1 MHTGQ
6 GSRVVVLGGGPSGL
20 CAAWN
25 LVRDGYK
32 VTLLEREPVCGG
44 QSITFS
50 RQGFKYD
57 LGPHNIHSRRPS
69 VIQFLQENLGTEFN
83 QHDFSAEIFFQ
94 GKRLQYPFVGLD
106 ILKSVRITTMA
117 RIAMSFLARRGSSLF
132 MRQFKDDGSYE
143 TWIVNRFG
151 RTFYDIFF
159 GPYSEKVWGIPP
171 AELSDQVAKKRIPV
185 TSIIEL
191 LHSLFFKTQR
201 YHPENYRLIDNYY
214 PKNGV
219 GAISDF
225 FERGIIEGGGEVI
238 KESQVT
244 KLLFKGDSICKI
256 IYLHDSKEEAIELP
270 ATEESQ
276 VLSTI
281 PVNELVAMMN
291 WDMPNEV
298 KEAAGELDFTSE
310 IFLYLNLKSP
320 QAFEIPLLYF
330 SESVFPF
337 NRVYDVGQFSHK
349 MVPEG
354 KNALCFEITCNF
366 GDERYQAQDDE
377 LFELC
382 LSPLENNGL
391 LHRSQVESYHT
402 RRLEHAYPRFRIGYQ
417 SRIKTMLGFM
427 ENISNLITFGRQGLF
442 SYANIDDA
450 IWMGFE
456 VAKHLRYKDRMALS
470 LDELLPDYIN
480 Y

>member
-6 GSRVVVLGGGPSGL
+6 GNRVVVLGGGPSGL

-32 VTLLEREPVCGG
+32 VTLLERESVCGG

-50 RQGFKYD
+50 NGGYKYD

-69 VIQFLQENLGTEFN
+69 IIRFLKDNLGYEFN
-83 QHDFSAEIFFQ
+83 QHNFSAEIFFQ

-106 ILKSVRITTMA
+106 ILKSVRFSTMA
-117 RIAMSFLARRGSSLF
+117 KIALSFLMRRGSSLF

-191 LHSLFFKTQR
+191 LHSLLFKTQR
-201 YHPENYRLIDNYY
+201 YHPENYRLIENYY
-214 PKNGV
+214 PKSGV

-238 KESQVT
+238 KDAPVNKFIFSGS
-244 KLLFKGDSICKI
+244 KISKI
-256 IYLHDSKEEAIELP
+256 IYLKGSSEETLDLSEP
-270 ATEESQ
+270 EGSQ

-281 PVNELVAMMN
+281 PVNELIGMMECEL
-291 WDMPNEV
+291 PKEV
-298 KEAAGELDFTSE
+298 SISASELDFTSE
-310 IFLYLNLKSP
+310 VFLYLNLKKQ
-320 QAFEIPLLYF
+320 QAFGIPLLYF
-330 SESVFPF
+330 SESIFPF
-337 NRVYDVGQFSHK
+337 NRVYDVGIFSNE
-349 MVPEG
+349 MVPKG
-354 KNALCFEITCNF
+354 KNALCFEITCNY
-366 GDERYQAQDDE
+366 GDERYQADDNS

-382 LSPLENNGL
+382 ISALEGHGL

-417 SRIKTMLGFM
+417 KRIKNILGFM
-427 ENISNLITFGRQGLF
+427 ESIPNLITFGRQGLF

-456 VAKHLRYKDRMALS
+456 VAKHLRYKDRMVLS

>member
-1 MHTGQ
+1 MYPGQ
-6 GSRVVVLGGGPSGL
+6 GNRVVILGGGPSGL

-32 VTLLEREPVCGG
+32 VTLLERESVCGG

-50 RQGFKYD
+50 NHGFKYD

-69 VIQFLQENLGTEFN
+69 VIRFLKDNLGEEFN
-83 QHDFSAEIFFQ
+83 RHDFSAEIFFQ

-106 ILKSVRITTMA
+106 ILKSVHIATMVK
-117 RIAMSFLARRGSSLF
+117 IAISFLLRRGSSIF
-132 MRQFKDDGSYE
+132 MRQFQDDGSYE

-151 RTFYDIFF
+151 RAFYDIFF
-159 GPYSEKVWGIPP
+159 GPYSKKVWGIPP

-191 LHSLFFKTQR
+191 LHSLLFKTQR
-201 YHPENYRLIDNYY
+201 FHPENYRLIENYY
-214 PKNGV
+214 PRNGV
-219 GAISDF
+219 GVISDF
-225 FERGIIEGGGEVI
+225 FERGILEGGGEII
-238 KESQVT
+238 KDATVT
-244 KLLFKGDSICKI
+244 KLLFKGSNIDKI
-256 IYLHDSKEEAIELP
+256 IYLTGSSENTLDLSLAK
-270 ATEESQ
+270 ESQ

-281 PVNELVAMMN
+281 PINDLVGTMEYELPKDVIKSS
-291 WDMPNEV
+291 D
-298 KEAAGELDFTSE
+298 ELDFSSE
-310 IFLYLNLKSP
+310 VFLYLNLKTP
-320 QAFEIPLLYF
+320 HAFGIPLLYF
-330 SESVFPF
+330 SESIFPF
-337 NRVYDVGQFSHK
+337 NRVYDVGIFSNK
-349 MVPEG
+349 MVPNG
-354 KNALCFEITCNF
+354 KNALCFEITCNY
-366 GDERYQAQDDE
+366 GDERYQADDDF
-377 LFELC
+377 LYKLC
-382 LSPLENNGL
+382 ISALEKYGL

-402 RRLEHAYPRFRIGYQ
+402 KRLEHAYPRFRIGYQ
-417 SRIKTMLGFM
+417 NRIKLILKFM
-427 ENISNLITFGRQGLF
+427 ENVQNLTTFGRQGLF